1 MVSTFHSLETAKRA
15 LTTQQSAIAT
25 TGHNIAN
32 ANTLGYTRQRVS
44 LTATEAYPSVGQN
57 SPMMPGQLG
66 TGVKADQIE
75 RIRDSFVDMQYRKE
89 SSKLG
94 YWESKSKMLSQMENV
109 MDELS
114 GTGISNSMDQFWN
127 SLQDLATEPENEGAR
142 RVVRERGSALVDT
155 FNYMYS
161 SLKAIQ
167 KDNRSELENTEDNIN
182 SMLKQINQLNKQIGA
197 VEPNGYLPNDLYDER
212 DRLLD
217 SLSTMMNIKVESKS
231 SGGLAQASAEGLYD
245 VYMATP
251 EGDIL
256 TDSNGQPIKL
266 IDASTKTANGIHIQF
281 DSREELDS
289 PVTSIKFFKL
299 NDDPTA
305 SSKFAGIDT
314 DSDADTA
321 NGLYTLSDFQA
332 LNTQGKLKGVME
344 GYGYMEGQ
352 EIKGVYNSMFADLD
366 EMVYTFATAFNEVH
380 RSGFSLNEIQDGVAR
395 DIDFFR
401 FTDSNITADNPRGAA
416 TSIALSQEVMEDVE
430 NIAAATEPS
439 TGNGTNALNLAKVKD
454 SILDYGGNKTN
465 VQSFYQGIIGKLGE
479 QASEANRM
487 EKTSGILKDS
497 VEQTRMSV
505 SSVSID
511 EEMIDLIKY
520 QQAYNSAARMITIVD
535 EMLDKVI
542 NGMGVGGR

>member
-15 LTTQQSAIAT
+15 LTTQQTAIAT

-44 LTATEAYPSVGQN
+44 IAPTEAYPAVGQN

-94 YWESKSKMLSQMENV
+94 YWDSKAQMLSQMENV

-114 GTGISNSMDQFWN
+114 GTGISNSLDQFWN
-127 SLQDLATEPENEGAR
+127 SLQDLGTEPENEGAR

-167 KDNRSELENTEDNIN
+167 KDNRNELENTEDNIN
-182 SMLKQINQLNKQIGA
+182 SILKQINQLNKQIGA

-217 SLSTMMNIKVESKS
+217 SLSTMMNIKVETKS
-231 SGGLAQASAEGLYD
+231 SGGLARASAEGIYD
-245 VYMATP
+245 IYMATP

-281 DSREELDS
+281 DSRDELDS

-305 SSKFAGIDT
+305 PTKFEGLST
-314 DSDADTA
+314 DSDADAA
-321 NGLYTLSDFQA
+321 NGLYTLSDFKA
-332 LNTQGKLKGVME
+332 LNTQGKLKGVIE
-344 GYGYMEGQ
+344 GYGYMEGG
-352 EIKGVYNSMFADLD
+352 ELKGIYNTMFADLD
-366 EMVYTFATAFNEVH
+366 EMVYTFAIAFNEVH
-380 RSGFSLNEIQDGVAR
+380 RSGYSLNEIQDGVAR
-395 DIDFFR
+395 DIDFFS
-401 FTDSNITADNPRGAA
+401 FTDSSVTAGNPKGAA
-416 TSIALSQEVMEDVE
+416 ASIALSQEILEDVE

-487 EKTSGILKDS
+487 ERTSGILKDS

>member
-1 MVSTFHSLETAKRA
+1 MVSTFMGLETAKRA

-25 TGHNIAN
+25 AGHNIAN

-44 LTATEAYPSVGQN
+44 LAATQGYPAVGQN
-57 SPMMPGQLG
+57 SPVMPGHLG
-66 TGVKADQIE
+66 TGVQADQIE

-94 YWESKSKMLSQMENV
+94 YWDSKAQMLSQMENV

-142 RVVRERGSALVDT
+142 RVVRERGSALADT
-155 FNYMYS
+155 FKYMYT

-167 KDNRSELENTEDNIN
+167 KDNRNELENTEDNIN
-182 SMLKQINQLNKQIGA
+182 SVLKQINQLNQQIGA

-217 SLSTMMNIKVESKS
+217 SLSTMMNIKVEAKS
-231 SGGLAQASAEGLYD
+231 SGGLARASAEGLYD

-266 IDASTKTANGIHIQF
+266 IDASTRTANGIHIQY

-289 PVTSIKFFKL
+289 PVTSFKFCKL

-305 SSKFAGIDT
+305 KSKFEGIET
-314 DSDADTA
+314 DSDADAA
-321 NGLYTLSDFQA
+321 NGVYTLNDFKA
-332 LNTQGKLKGVME
+332 LNSQGKLKGVIE
-344 GYGYMEGQ
+344 GYGYMEGG
-352 EIKGVYNSMFADLD
+352 EIKGTYNAMFDDLD

-380 RSGFSLNEIQDGVAR
+380 RSGYSLNEIEDGTAR
-395 DIDFFR
+395 DIDFFS
-401 FTDSNITADNPRGAA
+401 FTDSNITADNPKGAA
-416 TSIALSQEVMEDVE
+416 GSIVLSKEILEDVD
-430 NIAAATEPS
+430 NIAAATES
-439 TGNGTNALNLAKVKD
+439 SAGNGTNALNLAKVKD
-454 SILDYGGNKTN
+454 SILDFGGNKTN
-465 VQSFYQGIIGKLGE
+465 VQAFYQGVIGKLGE

-487 EKTSGILKDS
+487 EKTSGILKNS

-505 SSVSID
+505 SGVSID
-511 EEMIDLIKY
+511 EEMVDLIKY